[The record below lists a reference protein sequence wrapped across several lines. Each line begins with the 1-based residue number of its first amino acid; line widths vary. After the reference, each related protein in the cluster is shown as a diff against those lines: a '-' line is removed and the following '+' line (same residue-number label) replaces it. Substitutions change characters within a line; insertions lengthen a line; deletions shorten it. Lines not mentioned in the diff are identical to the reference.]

1 MQKGNQM
8 EESKKDVW
16 NFFWLVVIVT
26 LVFLS
31 VVEIGMSRDHQSRCE
46 EGYERVHVG
55 NTSGCISYETI
66 LKEIK

>member
-26 LVFLS
+26 LLFLS
-31 VVEIGMSRDHQSRCE
+31 VVEIGMYRDHQSRCE